1 LEEMSNII
9 RTSAEIAAGAA
20 AAGVLLFA
28 WWRIRRR
35 SWTVPPRDEVMR
47 RHVHLHYS

>member
-1 LEEMSNII
+1 MSNII

-20 AAGVLLFA
+20 AAGVLIFA

-35 SWTVPPRDEVMR
+35 SWTERVAEWAANQITR
-47 RHVHLHYS
+47 LL